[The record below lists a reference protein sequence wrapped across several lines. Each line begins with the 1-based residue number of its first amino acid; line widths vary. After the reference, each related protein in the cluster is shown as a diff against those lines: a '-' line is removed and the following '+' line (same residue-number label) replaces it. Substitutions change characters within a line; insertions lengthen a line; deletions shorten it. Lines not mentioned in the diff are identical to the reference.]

1 MSKKSIKYRNM
12 AQKRTS
18 TAKSSAKSTKTRS
31 SAGTSKSTNR
41 RTTGKTTVRRK
52 SYKKSKSKIPAYKMM
67 VYCALG
73 ISLCILAYLVAD
85 IALKTPSVI
94 DAPSVT
100 ERFEEP
106 EKKVETVTVPKT
118 ETKKPEKKP
127 EVKKTETPKSVAETV
142 KKVEPPKTE
151 AKPAQKPAPAAKPKP
166 ETVES
171 VKPVEAPKKNTKSAY
186 NFPAAKNGA
195 KIAFLLDDGG
205 QNMAH
210 LEKFVTLPFPITVA
224 VLPQLAH
231 SVEAGAR
238 VRSSG
243 NELMLHQP
251 MQSVNASVNPGPGA
265 IIPSMSDEEIISTLF
280 FNVNQI
286 GPVAGIN
293 NHEGSAI
300 TADAEKM
307 AVVMKFTSEEGLYF
321 LDSRTNVE
329 TKVPYVAEA
338 LGYSYY
344 ERNIFLDNEKT
355 RDNVLKELNK
365 GLKYANQNGQAIM
378 IAHVWSADFLP
389 ELLKEIYPE
398 LESKGYKIVTVS
410 QCSKKY

>member
-1 MSKKSIKYRNM
+1 M

-18 TAKSSAKSTKTRS
+18 SGKSPAKKRTTSGTARKTGTRTTAK
-31 SAGTSKSTNR
+31 R
-41 RTTGKTTVRRK
+41 RTSRK
-52 SYKKSKSKIPAYKMM
+52 SKAKIPAYKMM

-73 ISLCILAYLVAD
+73 ISICVLAYLVVD
-85 IALKTPSVI
+85 IGLKTPAVT
-94 DAPSVT
+94 DGPSVT

-106 EKKVETVTVPKT
+106 AKKTESKKVETPKT
-118 ETKKPEKKP
+118 
-127 EVKKTETPKSVAETV
+127 VAETA
-142 KKVEPPKTE
+142 KKVEPPKPAT
-151 AKPAQKPAPAAKPKP
+151 KPAPKPAESVKPPKPAVKPETKTETKPATDASASVSKPAPAA
-166 ETVES
+166 
-171 VKPVEAPKKNTKSAY
+171 APKKSSF

-205 QNMAH
+205 QNLNH

-224 VLPQLAH
+224 VLPRLQY
-231 SVEAGAR
+231 SVESAAR

-251 MQSVNASVNPGPGA
+251 MQSVNNSVNPGPGA
-265 IIPSMSDEEIISTLF
+265 ITPDMSDDQIISTLF
-280 FNVNQI
+280 YNVNQI
-286 GPVAGIN
+286 GPIAGIN

-329 TKVPYVAEA
+329 TKVPYVADA

-355 RDNVLKELNK
+355 KDNVIKELNK
-365 GLKYANQNGQAIM
+365 GLKIANQNGQAIM

-389 ELLKEIYPE
+389 ELLREIYPE